1 MFIVNF
7 YVYSVLIICLLL
19 YVLYVSEFRGVLNR
33 VIIIYIKVVRAS
45 AVCYCHAT
53 WVSGWGSHS
62 SRAGLHQL
70 SWRVYRRGVFVSAP
84 KFY

>member
-1 MFIVNF
+1 MLIVNF

-19 YVLYVSEFRGVLNR
+19 YVLYVSELRGVLNQ
-33 VIIIYIKVVRAS
+33 VIIIYIKVTWAS

-62 SRAGLHQL
+62 SRAGLHHYDNIFAIVKL
-70 SWRVYRRGVFVSAP
+70 II
-84 KFY
+84 KLC